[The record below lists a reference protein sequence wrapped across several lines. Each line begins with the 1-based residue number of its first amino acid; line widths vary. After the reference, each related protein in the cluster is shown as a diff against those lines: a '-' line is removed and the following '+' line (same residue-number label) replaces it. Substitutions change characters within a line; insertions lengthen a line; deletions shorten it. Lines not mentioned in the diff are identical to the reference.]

1 MAPLKNRGFRQ
12 PNSALLNYGQQERH
26 NDSLFESSKASA
38 NAQSNLARRQFNK
51 VQTQQKQQLAQN

>member
-1 MAPLKNRGFRQ
+1 M
-12 PNSALLNYGQQERH
+12 SSQQRVAHQH

-51 VQTQQKQQLAQN
+51 VQTQQKQQLVQN